1 MLNRNTNPTNPYR
14 ASYPPQSDNSA
25 KVMPLKEI
33 MERYK
38 VDHLLATGQVSDT
51 ELAFADEKAKQV

>member
-1 MLNRNTNPTNPYR
+1 
-14 ASYPPQSDNSA
+14 
-25 KVMPLKEI
+25 MPLKEI